1 MDRNTIIGFGLIFL
15 MLIGMQYFQNQNRV
29 EAEAAQRVQDSIAL
43 VQHQQD
49 SIAQALEAE
58 KAQEA
63 KQLDPSQQVLL
74 DSLQQ
79 LQRAQSFGGF
89 AAAST
94 GQEEEVILENDVL
107 KVTFSNKGGR
117 ITSVLLKEY
126 FKMGTVEEGDKKYPL
141 YLLEDERNKFEYTL
155 PLNNGTKVSTSDL
168 FFDVERSGNSIVF
181 RAKASDDQFFEQKY
195 TLTDGSYAIGY
206 DLKTNGLDNLLAS
219 SADEIQLN
227 WENYLTKIE
236 RNVDYERRMSS
247 VYFKTVDD
255 DTDYCN
261 CNKSDI
267 ERIEDERI
275 TWIAHSSQFF
285 NSALMTTDA
294 PFQSGVM
301 ETVVPEA
308 DADVTYLKKLISE
321 VNIPTEELS
330 DGFNMQFYVGPK
342 DYERLSAFNNE
353 LQYTVPFGISI
364 FGTVNRYIVRPLF
377 GFLLSFI
384 SSKGIVILV
393 LTLIV
398 KLLLFP
404 LTYKMLY
411 SQSKMGALKPQIAKV
426 REKYK
431 DDAQQQQME
440 TMKMYREFGVNPLGG
455 CMPMVLQM
463 PIWFALYRFFP
474 ASIEFRQASFLWAN
488 DLSSF
493 DVFTLLPFDIPF
505 YGGHVS
511 LFTILWAIATVG
523 YTVYNS
529 RNMDMSQ
536 MNNPAMKYMQYF
548 MPVMFL
554 FFFNNFA
561 SGLTCYL
568 LFSSVFNILQ
578 TLITKNVIINQD
590 KVKEE
595 LENYKKK
602 PKKKGGF
609 QQRLE
614 QAMKQ
619 QQQIQEQRQKQQQQ
633 RKGSRKKKK

>member
-342 DYERLSAFNNE
+342 
-353 LQYTVPFGISI
+353 
-364 FGTVNRYIVRPLF
+364 
-377 GFLLSFI
+377 
-384 SSKGIVILV
+384 
-393 LTLIV
+393 
-398 KLLLFP
+398 
-404 LTYKMLY
+404 
-411 SQSKMGALKPQIAKV
+411 
-426 REKYK
+426 
-431 DDAQQQQME
+431 
-440 TMKMYREFGVNPLGG
+440 
-455 CMPMVLQM
+455 
-463 PIWFALYRFFP
+463 
-474 ASIEFRQASFLWAN
+474 
-488 DLSSF
+488 
-493 DVFTLLPFDIPF
+493 
-505 YGGHVS
+505 
-511 LFTILWAIATVG
+511 
-523 YTVYNS
+523 
-529 RNMDMSQ
+529 
-536 MNNPAMKYMQYF
+536 
-548 MPVMFL
+548 
-554 FFFNNFA
+554 
-561 SGLTCYL
+561 
-568 LFSSVFNILQ
+568 
-578 TLITKNVIINQD
+578 
-590 KVKEE
+590 
-595 LENYKKK
+595 
-602 PKKKGGF
+602 
-609 QQRLE
+609 
-614 QAMKQ
+614 
-619 QQQIQEQRQKQQQQ
+619 
-633 RKGSRKKKK
+633 

>member
-15 MLIGMQYFQNQNRV
+15 MLIGMQYFQGKSRQQA
-29 EAEAAQRVQDSIAL
+29 AEEQRVQDSIAQ
-43 VQHQQD
+43 VQFQKD
-49 SIAQALEAE
+49 SIAKALEAE
-58 KAQEA
+58 QAREA
-63 KQLDPSQQVLL
+63 APLDTVQQNLL

-89 AAAST
+89 AAAAS
-94 GQEEEVILENDVL
+94 GQEEDVILENDVL

-117 ITSVLLKEY
+117 IKSVLLKEY

-155 PLNNGTKVSTSDL
+155 PLNNGTTVSTADL
-168 FFDVERSGNSIVF
+168 FFDVKKSGNSVTF
-181 RAKASDDQFFEQKY
+181 RAKASESQYFEQKY
-195 TLTDGSYAIGY
+195 TLADGSYAIDY
-206 DLKTNGLDNLLAS
+206 DLQTNGLNNVLAS
-219 SADEIQLN
+219 SSEEIKLN

-247 VYFKTVDD
+247 VYFKTTED

-275 TWIAHSSQFF
+275 TWVAHSSQFF
-285 NSALMTTDA
+285 NSALMTTNV
-294 PFQSGVM
+294 PFESGVM
-301 ETVVPEA
+301 ETVVPDA
-308 DADVTYLKKLISE
+308 DADVTYLKKLMSE
-321 VNIPTEELS
+321 VNIPTDELA
-330 DGFNMQFYVGPK
+330 DGFNMQFYIGPK
-342 DYERLSAFNNE
+342 DYETLASFGND

-393 LTLIV
+393 LTIIV

-474 ASIEFRQASFLWAN
+474 ASIEFRQASFLWAH

-493 DVFTLLPFDIPF
+493 DVFTLLPFNIPF
-505 YGGHVS
+505 YGAHVS

-578 TLITKNVIINQD
+578 TLVTKNVIINQD
-590 KVKEE
+590 KVKAQ
-595 LENYKKK
+595 LEKNKQK

-619 QQQIQEQRQKQQQQ
+619 QQ
-633 RKGSRKKKK
+633 